1 MTAGLL
7 QGKKILILGGTGSLG
22 SALLNRIVAGDQ
34 GFPSRIVIF
43 SRDEGK
49 QHDLRTV
56 YATARR
62 RPDNLGAQVAARSL
76 EFRIGDIRDSS
87 SVLAAL
93 RDIDIV
99 FNVAAMKQVPACEYF
114 PFEAVATNVMG
125 AENIVRAI
133 RDHRLPV
140 ETVVGISTDKAVS
153 PVNVL
158 GMTKAIQERI
168 FARAGLDVPST
179 RFITIRYG
187 NVLASRGSVIPTFD
201 EQIKEGGPVTITH
214 RDMTRFLL
222 TIEDA
227 IDTVVDALAEART
240 SETYVPRLRGARI
253 SDVVTALIDGRRIE
267 TEVSGPRPGE
277 KLHEVLISV
286 DELHRTFQRGAYYVI
301 APMLPELGPHAQTG
315 PGLDCPITS
324 DGDIMSL
331 DDVCALLRRAG
342 LLVRSRPVLR
352 VER

>member
-1 MTAGLL
+1 MTAGTF

-22 SALLNRIVAGDQ
+22 SALLNRIVAGDD
-34 GFPSRIVIF
+34 GLPSRIVVF

-49 QHDLRTV
+49 QHDLRAL
-56 YATARR
+56 YATLRR
-62 RPDNLGAQVAARSL
+62 RSDHFGAQVAARSL
-76 EFRIGDIRDSS
+76 EFRIGDVRDYN

-99 FNVAAMKQVPACEYF
+99 FNVAAMKQVPTCEYF

-140 ETVVGISTDKAVS
+140 EAVVGISTDKAVS

-168 FARAGLDVPST
+168 FARASLDVPVT
-179 RFITIRYG
+179 RFISIRYG

-201 EQIKEGGPVTITH
+201 EQIKGGGPVTITH

-222 TIEDA
+222 TIDDA
-227 IDTVVDALAEART
+227 IRAVVDALVEART
-240 SETYVPRLRGARI
+240 SEIYVPRLRGARI

-267 TEVSGPRPGE
+267 TEVSGLRPGE
-277 KLHEVLISV
+277 KLHEVLISA
-286 DELHRTFQRGAYYVI
+286 DEFHRTFQRGAYYVL
-301 APMLPELGPHAQTG
+301 APILPELATHAQAG
-315 PGLDCPITS
+315 PCLDRPITS

-331 DDVCALLRRAG
+331 DETRALLRRAG
-342 LLVRSRPVLR
+342 LLTRLRPVLR